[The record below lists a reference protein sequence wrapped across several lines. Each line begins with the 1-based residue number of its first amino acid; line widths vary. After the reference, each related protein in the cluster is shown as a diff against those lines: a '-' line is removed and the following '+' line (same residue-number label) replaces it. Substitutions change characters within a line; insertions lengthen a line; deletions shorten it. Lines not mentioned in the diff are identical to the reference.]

1 MDRAKRKVR
10 IGVVSSD
17 KMNKTVVVEV
27 ERRFRHPVYEKVIK
41 KVSRFYAHDEENK
54 CKRGDLVRIVECRPL
69 SKLKR
74 WRVVEILKS
83 SGIGEAEY
91 DTGADHSYNS

>member
-1 MDRAKRKVR
+1 MDRPKRKVR

-41 KVSRFYAHDEENK
+41 RVSRFYAHDEENK

-91 DTGADHSYNS
+91 DTGADDSYNS